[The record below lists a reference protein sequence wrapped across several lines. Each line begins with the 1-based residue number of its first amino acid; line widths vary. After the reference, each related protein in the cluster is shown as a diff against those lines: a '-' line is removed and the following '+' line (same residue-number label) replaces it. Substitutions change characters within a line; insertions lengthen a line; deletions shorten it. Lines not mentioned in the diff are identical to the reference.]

1 MTLEELYD
9 NEVITTRTY
18 NVCMSEGFANAEDI
32 IQYLNKHGSFHKLR
46 RCGEKSYRELNEVC
60 SRYNN
65 NIECA
70 TIPVDHTNS
79 DENKTSNYLSKTV
92 QDIYKE
98 NEISVRSYNVCYY
111 NDLLT
116 AEDIVRY
123 YQKNGGL
130 FNLRNCGLKTRIE
143 LEIIYQKA
151 LPFFQQPLQA
161 FTGGDLITKR
171 LSRTQVDIAQNILK
185 FEVSNLSV
193 RTRNSL
199 MSHLDGDIS
208 LKNFET
214 NILLKDN
221 PKLFQLQNLGKKS
234 WGELINFKE
243 RIQNLLSE
251 LLSVENEAKLIGIRN
266 EYYLK
271 TKFPEISVPE
281 NVKNSSSIFLILDHV
296 IKFPAFQNE
305 REAFI
310 LKHCLKIF
318 ERTEK
323 LTLTAAANILSIS
336 RERVR
341 QIRETILD
349 DLANKFEFVKNI
361 YDHDV
366 VRYKENLDEDFL
378 FISDEIATTINER
391 ANSEFTKEFIL
402 YIIYLN
408 LDSRY
413 KVVGDVT
420 AVLTINEVKRR
431 TCYNWK
437 NFYLLEI
444 NLAEKFQTERF
455 IEDIEKRLNERL
467 DESYALVFK
476 SYISNFLSEF
486 DLATLERI
494 LPFAELILNK
504 EFNLFLD
511 VDERVIFTRN
521 TIRQVHEYAYEALQE
536 IGGPAKV
543 EEIYKV
549 VKERFPH
556 FETSEMGI
564 RASMKTKNG
573 FVAMSRT
580 STFGLKV
587 WEKELVD
594 FKGGT
599 IRSIITE
606 LLISHDV
613 PQRISAITD
622 YVLKFR
628 PKTNEKSILNN
639 LKVDES
645 DTFVFY
651 KNSMVGLK
659 GKEYPDSYEKLDE
672 ISIIDRNSWESRY
685 QDLKTFITYG
695 NRLPLSSNSPIDEIK
710 LYRWLNVQKCKIK
723 AKSLNS
729 EKTALINSIFEQ
741 YPIINANRYL
751 NSMSRYPELEKF
763 IIENNRLPRA
773 GNKDEERLYA
783 FFRNQKKLNSENL
796 LHNIEKNHF
805 DEIMKKVKTSQ
816 I

>member
-18 NVCMSEGFANAEDI
+18 NVCMREGFANSEDI
-32 IQYLNKHGSFHKLR
+32 IQYLNKHGSFRKLQ

-60 SRYNN
+60 NRYNN

-70 TIPVDHTNS
+70 TIPVDHMDN

-92 QDIYKE
+92 QAIYKE
-98 NEISVRSYNVCYY
+98 NDISVRSYNVCYY

-143 LEIIYQKA
+143 LEVIYQKA
-151 LPFFQQPLQA
+151 LPFFQQPLHA

-171 LSRTQVDIAQNILK
+171 LSRTQMDIAQNILK

-199 MSHLDGDIS
+199 MRHLDGNIS

-214 NILLKDN
+214 NILLINN
-221 PKLFQLQNLGKKS
+221 PKLFQLQNLGAKS
-234 WGELINFKE
+234 WHELINFKE

-251 LLSVENEAKLIGIRN
+251 LLAAENEAGLLGIRN

-271 TKFPEISVPE
+271 TKFPQISVPD
-281 NVKNSSSIFLILDHV
+281 NVKNSSSIFLILDYV
-296 IKFPAFQNE
+296 IKFPSFQNE

-318 ERTEK
+318 EDTEK
-323 LTLTAAANILSIS
+323 LTLTEAAIKLSIS

-341 QIRETILD
+341 QIRQTILD
-349 DLANKFEFVKNI
+349 DLAKKFEFVKNI
-361 YDHDV
+361 YDHDII
-366 VRYKENLDEDFL
+366 RYKENFDEDFL
-378 FISDEIATTINER
+378 FINDEIAKTINEK
-391 ANSEFTKEFIL
+391 ANSKFTKEFIL

-408 LDSRY
+408 IDSRY

-431 TCYNWK
+431 TSYNWK

-444 NLAEKFQTERF
+444 NLAKKFQIKKF
-455 IEDIEKRLNERL
+455 IDDLEKRLNDRL
-467 DESYALVFK
+467 DESYTLIFK
-476 SYISNFLSEF
+476 SYISNFVREF
-486 DLATLERI
+486 DLVTLER
-494 LPFAELILNK
+494 LVPFAELILNK

-511 VDERVIFTRN
+511 IDERVIFNRN
-521 TIRQVHEYAYEALQE
+521 TTRQVHEYAYEALEE
-536 IGGPAKV
+536 IGAPAKV
-543 EEIYKV
+543 GEIYKV
-549 VKERFPH
+549 VKERYPH
-556 FETSEMGI
+556 FETSESGL
-564 RASMKTKNG
+564 RASMKRKNG

-606 LLISHDV
+606 FLISHDV
-613 PQRISAITD
+613 PQRMSDITE

-645 DTFVFY
+645 DRFVFY

-659 GKEYPDSYEKLDE
+659 AKKYPDSYEKLDE
-672 ISIIDRNSWESRY
+672 ITIIDRNSWESRY
-685 QDLKTFITYG
+685 QDLKTFITNE
-695 NRLPLSSNSPIDEIK
+695 NRFPLSSNVPIDEIK
-710 LYRWLNVQKCKIK
+710 LYRWLNVQKSKIK
-723 AKSLNS
+723 ASRLNP
-729 EKTALINSIFEQ
+729 EKVALINSIFEQ
-741 YPIINANRYL
+741 YPLINANRYL

-763 IIENNRLPRA
+763 ITVNNRLPRA

-783 FFRNQKKLNSENL
+783 FFRNQRKLNSENL
-796 LHNIEKNHF
+796 LHDIEKNKF
-805 DEIMKKVKTSQ
+805 EEIIKRLQTLQ

>member
-18 NVCMSEGFANAEDI
+18 NACKGEGFANSKDI
-32 IQYLNKHGSFHKLR
+32 IQYLKMHGSFHKLR
-46 RCGEKSYRELNEVC
+46 QCGEKSYRELNEVC
-60 SRYNN
+60 NLHNKNN
-65 NIECA
+65 EST
-70 TIPVDHTNS
+70 TIPIEDRNNE
-79 DENKTSNYLSKTV
+79 ENKISNYLSKTV
-92 QDIYKE
+92 QEIYKD
-98 NEISVRSYNVCYY
+98 NEISVRTYNVCYY
-111 NDLLT
+111 NDLFT
-116 AEDIVRY
+116 AEDIVQY
-123 YQKNGGL
+123 YQKNGGS
-130 FNLRNCGLKTRIE
+130 FNLRNCGLKTRME

-151 LPFFQQPLQA
+151 LPFFQLP
-161 FTGGDLITKR
+161 FNSFNGDDSITKR
-171 LSRTQVDIAQNILK
+171 LSRTKMDIALHILK
-185 FEVSNLSV
+185 FEVANLSV

-199 MSHLDGDIS
+199 MRHLDGDIS

-221 PKLFQLQNLGKKS
+221 PKLFQLQNLGKKT

-251 LLSVENEAKLIGIRN
+251 LLSVENETKLIGIRN

-271 TKFPEISVPE
+271 TKFPEICVPE
-281 NVKNSSSIFLILDHV
+281 NVKHSSSIFLILDHV
-296 IKFPAFQNE
+296 IMYPSFQNE

-318 ERTEK
+318 ESTEK
-323 LTLTAAANILSIS
+323 LTLTEAANILSIS

-349 DLANKFEFVKNI
+349 DLAKKFVFVKNI

-378 FISDEIATTINER
+378 FISDEIAKTINGR

-431 TCYNWK
+431 TSYNWK

-476 SYISNFLSEF
+476 SYISNFVSEF
-486 DLATLERI
+486 DLATLDRI

-556 FETSEMGI
+556 IETSETKI
-564 RASMKTKNG
+564 RVSMKRKNG

-606 LLISHDV
+606 LLISHDM
-613 PQRISAITD
+613 PQRMSDITD

-659 GKEYPDSYEKLDE
+659 GKGYPDRYEKLDE

-685 QDLKTFITYG
+685 QDLNTFITSE
-695 NRLPLSSNSPIDEIK
+695 NRLPLSSNAPLDEIK

-723 AKSLNS
+723 AESLNS

-763 IIENNRLPRA
+763 ILVNNRLPR
-773 GNKDEERLYA
+773 GGSKDEERLYA

-796 LHNIEKNHF
+796 LHDIEKNKF
-805 DEIMKKVKTSQ
+805 DQ
-816 I
+816 INKLLQTLQI

>member
-18 NVCMSEGFANAEDI
+18 NVCQSEGFANSDDI
-32 IQYLNKHGSFHKLR
+32 IHYLNKHGSFHKLR

-60 SRYNN
+60 NRYHKNN
-65 NIECA
+65 ESS
-70 TIPVDHTNS
+70 TIPIDETNN
-79 DENKTSNYLSKTV
+79 DENKTLNYLLKTV
-92 QDIYKE
+92 QDIYKD

-143 LEIIYQKA
+143 LEVVYQKA
-151 LPFFQQPLQA
+151 LPFFQQPFPA
-161 FTGGDLITKR
+161 FPGEDLITKR
-171 LSRTQVDIAQNILK
+171 LSRTHVDIGLNILK

-199 MSHLDGDIS
+199 MRHLDGDIS
-208 LKNFET
+208 LTNFEK
-214 NILLKDN
+214 NILLINN
-221 PKLFQLQNLGKKS
+221 PKLIQLQNLGKKS
-234 WGELINFKE
+234 WCELINFKE
-243 RIQNLLSE
+243 RIQNLLTE
-251 LLSVENEAKLIGIRN
+251 LLAVENEAGLIGIRN

-271 TKFPEISVPE
+271 TKFHEISVPE
-281 NVKNSSSIFLILDHV
+281 NVKNSSSIFLILDYV
-296 IKFPAFQNE
+296 IKFPAFLNE

-318 ERTEK
+318 ESTEK
-323 LTLTAAANILSIS
+323 LTLTEAANILSIS

-349 DLANKFEFVKNI
+349 DLAKKFEFVKNI

-366 VRYKENLDEDFL
+366 VRYKENIDEDFL

-408 LDSRY
+408 LDARY

-420 AVLTINEVKRR
+420 AVLTITEVKRR
-431 TCYNWK
+431 TSYNWK
-437 NFYLLEI
+437 NLYLLEI

-467 DESYALVFK
+467 DESYALVCK
-476 SYISNFLSEF
+476 SYISNFVSES
-486 DLATLERI
+486 DLVTLQRI

-511 VDERVIFTRN
+511 VDERIIFTRN

-543 EEIYKV
+543 DEIYKV

-564 RASMKTKNG
+564 RASMKRKNG

-606 LLISHDV
+606 LLISHDL
-613 PQRISAITD
+613 PQLMSDITD

-639 LKVDES
+639 LKIDES
-645 DTFVFY
+645 DTFIFF

-659 GKEYPDSYEKLDE
+659 GKKYPNNYEELVKLT
-672 ISIIDRNSWESRY
+672 IIERNSWASRY
-685 QDLKTFITYG
+685 QDLQTFIANE
-695 NRLPLSSNSPIDEIK
+695 NRLPFSNNAPITEIK

-723 AKSLNS
+723 AETLDLGKMV
-729 EKTALINSIFEQ
+729 LINAIFEKH
-741 YPIINANRYL
+741 PFINTNRYL
-751 NSMSRYPELEKF
+751 NSIARYPELEKF
-763 IIENNRLPRA
+763 IIVNNRLPRG

-783 FFRNQKKLNSENL
+783 FFRNQKKLYSENL
-796 LHNIEKNHF
+796 LHNIEKNKF
-805 DEIMKKVKTSQ
+805 DEIIKKVQTLQ

>member
-18 NVCMSEGFANAEDI
+18 NVCMSEGFVNSEDI

-143 LEIIYQKA
+143 LEVIYQKA

-161 FTGGDLITKR
+161 YTGGDLITKR
-171 LSRTQVDIAQNILK
+171 LSRTQVDVAQNILK

-199 MSHLDGDIS
+199 MRHLDGDIS

-214 NILLKDN
+214 NILLINN
-221 PKLFQLQNLGKKS
+221 PKLIQLQNLGAKS
-234 WGELINFKE
+234 WHELINFKE

-251 LLSVENEAKLIGIRN
+251 LLAVENEAGLIGIRN
-266 EYYLK
+266 KYYLK
-271 TKFPEISVPE
+271 TKFPQISVPD
-281 NVKNSSSIFLILDHV
+281 NVKNSSSIFLILDYV

-318 ERTEK
+318 ESTEK
-323 LTLTAAANILSIS
+323 LTLTDAANILSLS
-336 RERVR
+336 KERVR
-341 QIRETILD
+341 QIRETILN
-349 DLANKFEFVKNI
+349 DLAKKFEFVKNI

-366 VRYKENLDEDFL
+366 VRYKENLDEDYL
-378 FISDEIATTINER
+378 FISDEIANTINQR

-408 LDSRY
+408 LDARY
-413 KVVGDVT
+413 NVVGDVT
-420 AVLTINEVKRR
+420 AVLRINEVKRR
-431 TCYNWK
+431 TIYNWK
-437 NFYLLEI
+437 NIYLLEI
-444 NLAEKFQTERF
+444 NLAVKFQTEKF
-455 IEDIEKRLNERL
+455 IEDLEKRLNERL
-467 DESYALVFK
+467 EESYALVFK
-476 SYISNFLSEF
+476 SYISNFVNEF
-486 DLATLERI
+486 DLVTLERI
-494 LPFAELILNK
+494 LPFAELMLNR

-511 VDERVIFTRN
+511 IDERVVFTRN
-521 TIRQVHEYAYEALQE
+521 TMRQVYEYAYEALE
-536 IGGPAKV
+536 AIGGPAKV

-549 VKERFPH
+549 VKEMFPH

-564 RASMKTKNG
+564 RASMKRKNG
-573 FVAMSRT
+573 FVALSRT

-606 LLISHDV
+606 LLKSHEEPQLISY
-613 PQRISAITD
+613 ITD

-639 LKVDES
+639 LKIDES
-645 DTFVFY
+645 DTFIFL
-651 KNSMVGLK
+651 KNSMVGLRSK
-659 GKEYPDSYEKLDE
+659 NYPKNFEELDE
-672 ISIIDRNSWESRY
+672 STQIDRNSWESRY
-685 QDLKTFITYG
+685 QDLRTFAATE
-695 NRLPLSSNSPIDEIK
+695 NRLPLSNKVPIAEIK
-710 LYRWLNVQKCKIK
+710 LYRWLNMQKFKIK
-723 AKSLNS
+723 AENLNS
-729 EKTALINSIFEQ
+729 EKTALINSLLAQ
-741 YPIINANRYL
+741 YPPINANRYL
-751 NSMSRYPELEKF
+751 NSIARYPELEKF
-763 IIENNRLPRA
+763 ILVNNRLPR
-773 GNKDEERLYA
+773 GGSKDEERLYA

-796 LHNIEKNHF
+796 LHDIEKNKF
-805 DEIMKKVKTSQ
+805 DQ
-816 I
+816 INKLLQTLQI

>member
-9 NEVITTRTY
+9 KEVITTRTY
-18 NVCMSEGFANAEDI
+18 NACKSEGFANSEDI

-60 SRYNN
+60 DRYNKN
-65 NIECA
+65 NESSA
-70 TIPVDHTNS
+70 IPVDNMNN
-79 DENKTSNYLSKTV
+79 DENKTSNYLLKTV
-92 QDIYKE
+92 QDIYKD

-116 AEDIVRY
+116 TEDIVRY

-143 LEIIYQKA
+143 LEVIYQKA
-151 LPFFQQPLQA
+151 FPFFQQPFQA
-161 FTGGDLITKR
+161 LTGEDLITKR
-171 LSRTQVDIAQNILK
+171 LSRTKVDIALNILK
-185 FEVSNLSV
+185 FEVTDLSV

-199 MSHLDGDIS
+199 MRHLDGDIS

-214 NILLKDN
+214 NILLIDN
-221 PKLFQLQNLGKKS
+221 PKLIQLHNLGKKS
-234 WGELINFKE
+234 WGELTNFKE
-243 RIQNLLSE
+243 RIRNLLSE
-251 LLSVENEAKLIGIRN
+251 LLAVENEAELIGISN

-318 ERTEK
+318 ESTEK
-323 LTLTAAANILSIS
+323 LTLTEAANILFIS

-341 QIRETILD
+341 QIRQTILD
-349 DLANKFEFVKNI
+349 DLAKKFEFVKNI
-361 YDHDV
+361 YDLDV

-378 FISDEIATTINER
+378 FISDEIANTVNKR

-431 TCYNWK
+431 TSYNWK
-437 NFYLLEI
+437 NIYLLEI
-444 NLAEKFQTERF
+444 NLAKKFQAEKF
-455 IEDIEKRLNERL
+455 IEDLEKRLNERL

-476 SYISNFLSEF
+476 SYISSFVSEF
-486 DLATLERI
+486 DLVTLERI
-494 LPFAELILNK
+494 LPFAEFILNK

-511 VDERVIFTRN
+511 VDERIIFTRN
-521 TIRQVHEYAYEALQE
+521 TIRQVHEYAYEALEE

-549 VKERFPH
+549 VKERYPH
-556 FETSEMGI
+556 FETSETGL
-564 RASMKTKNG
+564 RASMKRKNG

-580 STFGLKV
+580 STYGLKV
-587 WEKELVD
+587 WEKELTD

-606 LLISHDV
+606 FLISHDI
-613 PQRISAITD
+613 PQRISDITE

-672 ISIIDRNSWESRY
+672 ISMIDRNSWESRY
-685 QDLKTFITYG
+685 QDLQTFIRNE
-695 NRLPLSSNSPIDEIK
+695 NRFPLSNNVPIEEIK
-710 LYRWLNVQKCKIK
+710 LYRWLNVQKSKIK
-723 AKSLNS
+723 ASRLNA
-729 EKTALINSIFEQ
+729 EKAALINAIFVR
-741 YPIINANRYL
+741 YPHINASRYL

-763 IIENNRLPRA
+763 ITVNNRLPRA

-783 FFRNQKKLNSENL
+783 FFRNQRKLNSENL
-796 LHNIEKNHF
+796 LHDIEKNKF
-805 DEIMKKVKTSQ
+805 EEIIKMLQTLQ